1 MFEVG
6 SVLVG
11 IFLAQASPGPN
22 MMAVS
27 SVSLGSG
34 RRLGIITAA
43 GIATGVFLWALLA
56 TLGIGALL
64 NAFPQ
69 MITAMRLIGGGYLLY
84 LGLRALRTAFMSSGQ
99 GSSVHHVEAG
109 AAAAYRRGFFVAITN
124 PKAALVW
131 AAISMYLASS
141 GLSPLHLLFIDVSAS
156 ISALLIYGAY
166 ALIFSTGLVMRVYA
180 RFFRAIEGGFGA
192 IFGAIGAKLFIDG
205 VRELKA

>member
-1 MFEVG
+1 MIEVA
-6 SVLVG
+6 SILVG

-34 RRLGIITAA
+34 RRLGIVTAA
-43 GIATGVFLWALLA
+43 GIATGVFVWAVLA
-56 TLGIGALL
+56 TLGIGAVL

-69 MITAMRLIGGGYLLY
+69 TITAMRLIGGGYLLY
-84 LGLRALRTAFMSSGQ
+84 LGLKALRAAFMSSGQ
-99 GSSVHHVEAG
+99 GPVANHVEAG
-109 AAAAYRRGFFVAITN
+109 AAAAYRRGFLVAITN

-141 GLSPLHLLFIDVSAS
+141 GLSSLHFLFIDVGASVSAMV
-156 ISALLIYGAY
+156 IYGAY

-180 RFFRAIEGGFGA
+180 RFFRVIEGGFGA

-205 VRELKA
+205 VRELKV

>member
-43 GIATGVFLWALLA
+43 GVATGVFLWALLA

-64 NAFPQ
+64 KAFPQ
-69 MITAMRLIGGGYLLY
+69 TITAMRLIGGGYLLY
-84 LGLRALRTAFMSSGQ
+84 LGLKALRAAFVSSGQ
-99 GSSVHHVEAG
+99 GTAAGHVEAG

-131 AAISMYLASS
+131 AAISMYLATS
-141 GLSPLHLLFIDVSAS
+141 GLSSLHFLFIDVGAS
-156 ISALLIYGAY
+156 LSALLIYGAY

-180 RFFRAIEGGFGA
+180 RFFRVIEGGFGA

-205 VRELKA
+205 MRELKA

>member
-56 TLGIGALL
+56 TMGIGALL
-64 NAFPQ
+64 KAFPQ
-69 MITAMRLIGGGYLLY
+69 TITAMRLIGGGYLLY
-84 LGLRALRTAFMSSGQ
+84 LGLRALRAAIMSSGQ
-99 GSSVHHVEAG
+99 GAAVGHVEAG
-109 AAAAYRRGFFVAITN
+109 AAAAYRRGLFVAITN

-141 GLSPLHLLFIDVSAS
+141 GLSSLHFLFIDVGAS
-156 ISALLIYGAY
+156 LSALLIYGAY

-180 RFFRAIEGGFGA
+180 RFFRVIEGGFGA
-192 IFGAIGAKLFIDG
+192 IFGVIGAKLFIDG
-205 VRELKA
+205 VREMRA